1 MKADLEKQPRLFK
14 MKFIQVLKLLS
25 KPKLLS
31 KIKNSKSSD
40 TGSPFVKSYKD
51 LMAGGRPTADFYNAE
66 MLNLFWETTPEAIA
80 TLLPPP
86 TKTSFK
92 TCGGCVYCI
101 LSRDQ
106 LQCSVPRIV
115 YPHKSKL

>member
-1 MKADLEKQPRLFK
+1 

-51 LMAGGRPTADFYNAE
+51 LMAGGRGQGA
-66 MLNLFWETTPEAIA
+66 
-80 TLLPPP
+80 
-86 TKTSFK
+86 
-92 TCGGCVYCI
+92 GG
-101 LSRDQ
+101 RG
-106 LQCSVPRIV
+106 
-115 YPHKSKL
+115 

>member
-51 LMAGGRPTADFYNAE
+51 LMAGGRPTADFYKAE
-66 MLNLFWETTPEAIA
+66 MLNLFCNVVAA
-80 TLLPPP
+80 P

>member
-1 MKADLEKQPRLFK
+1 

-40 TGSPFVKSYKD
+40 TGNPFVKSYKD

-86 TKTSFK
+86 VT
-92 TCGGCVYCI
+92 
-101 LSRDQ
+101 Q
-106 LQCSVPRIV
+106 LQNLWWLRLLHTIPRLTSVFRTTNRL
-115 YPHKSKL
+115 SS

>member
-1 MKADLEKQPRLFK
+1 
-14 MKFIQVLKLLS
+14 MKFVQVLKLLS

-66 MLNLFWETTPEAIA
+66 MLNLFLGNHSGGDCNVVAA
-80 TLLPPP
+80 P